1 MLGRLLENELRSSD
15 ERPRIRLA
23 GQSMRH
29 CERRVRDALGS
40 VDDELRP
47 DPDARSASRTQRAIE
62 SRGRWR
68 CVTTM
73 RHLSHVPSAGTNIP
87 LRVIGRHAKWMTR
100 RLASATDVARHHA

>member
-47 DPDARSASRTQRAIE
+47 DPDARSASRPLALRHDDAAFE
-62 SRGRWR
+62 PRPFRGNEH
-68 CVTTM
+68 TF
-73 RHLSHVPSAGTNIP
+73 
-87 LRVIGRHAKWMTR
+87 
-100 RLASATDVARHHA
+100 ARDRSPRKMDDTPPRFCY